1 MKKTCL
7 KIRDNFSLYTDL
19 IEKEKIINATTI
31 TLQQGDHNRWR
42 EKIEVIDHNSHEE
55 ILFGVAQH
63 KIDSKYG
70 LKIFI
75 KHFTPEPVFYFD
87 SDGPS
92 HNNRDEITTLTER
105 KINTPHINYYNENG
119 VKLAKRNQFI
129 EDNEEELQNDIE
141 LGMKFFCQEANINQ
155 NKVIPNVLPYGLGIL
170 PLQQKL
176 ELDVHKGINF
186 FDEN

>member
-1 MKKTCL
+1 MKTTCL
-7 KIRDNFSLYTDL
+7 KIKDNFSLYTDL
-19 IEKEKIINATTI
+19 IKKEKTLNATTI

-55 ILFGVAQH
+55 ILFGVAKH

-92 HNNRDEITTLTER
+92 HDNRDEITTLTER

-155 NKVIPNVLPYGLGIL
+155 NKTIPKVLPHGSGIL